1 MPDSSLI
8 DPLGRTIR
16 LHQNTWSIHIVPG
29 HPELA
34 NHRHLVESAIVNPL
48 IITHSRS
55 DLACRL
61 YHGPGPRPEVT
72 ITVVVD
78 VVRRLVKTAHLV
90 RKVSA
95 TETVKW
101 SLQTP

>member
-1 MPDSSLI
+1 MPSSSLI
-8 DPLGRTIR
+8 DPLGRTII
-16 LHQNTWSIHIVPG
+16 LHASTWSIHIVQG
-29 HPELA
+29 HPDLSDL
-34 NHRHLVESAIVNPL
+34 RHLVESAIVNPF

-61 YHGPGPRPEVT
+61 YHGPGPRRSVT
-72 ITVVVD
+72 IRVAVD
-78 VVRRLVKTAHLV
+78 VVRGLVKTAHII